1 MTVLAAQ
8 DIEWAITH
16 NQLKITPF
24 FDDKQI
30 AHGMSYGLSAAGYDV
45 RINLAENPNLICDH
59 VELAS
64 PYEEPHIVLEPG
76 KFMLAVTME
85 HIDIP
90 NDLIVFVHD
99 KSTWARKGL
108 AVQNTVLE
116 PGWRGYTTLELTNHG
131 EHALKIFHGQPIA
144 QFVFHKLSSPTN
156 KPYTGKYQD
165 QPNRVV
171 EAVMEKP
178 AD

>member
-24 FDDKQI
+24 FNDKQI

-45 RINLAENPNLICDH
+45 RIDLSSRRPIAGD
-59 VELAS
+59 AS
-64 PYEEPHIVLEPG
+64 DFIMLEPG

-85 HIDIP
+85 YIDIP

-116 PGWRGYTTLELTNHG
+116 PGWRGFTTLELTNHG
-131 EHALKIFHGQPIA
+131 NDSLAIFHGQPIA

-178 AD
+178 AE